1 MYSKEKKKNKNK
13 KQQAVLPKTHAA
25 YGDKT
30 EEKLKSSN

>member
-1 MYSKEKKKNKNK
+1 MYSKEKKKK
-13 KQQAVLPKTHAA
+13 KQAVLLKTQAA